1 MMCAKHSARAL
12 YLHVSLLLSSPIEF
26 IFSCKA
32 PICFSSFLTRF
43 SSVFSSVMGLPFK
56 KMFVIECES
65 SDSNIKRSSTFS
77 RRAGTVVCRICQRTG
92 CISSNLNTRSR
103 SPVAG
108 IFLFGWL
115 CMAVIC
121 SVVSVIAVSVLNK

>member
-1 MMCAKHSARAL
+1 MSGNNDLQLIIKPSCLAASALCAST
-12 YLHVSLLLSSPIEF
+12 SCSNLSSNA
-26 IFSCKA
+26 SKR
-32 PICFSSFLTRF
+32 SSM
-43 SSVFSSVMGLPFK
+43 VMELPFK

-92 CISSNLNTRSR
+92 CMSSNLNARSR

-121 SVVSVIAVSVLNK
+121 SVASVIAVSVLNK